1 MAIDFSQV
9 KTIMIPEGSVTK
21 ITDSTGAVLW
31 VNEADFPYRRLQY
44 IESNGRA
51 ALDTQANCAK
61 NSFMRLTIE
70 DMSNGAGVQGN
81 GRDNPDDNNAR
92 FFVGYD
98 GGNYWLGLGS
108 STKQAGIA
116 TPGQHTLEL
125 YGPGCQNGSGYKI
138 DGT

>member
-1 MAIDFSQV
+1 MPIDFSQV
-9 KTIMIPEGSVTK
+9 KTITIPEGSVTK
-21 ITDSTGAVLW
+21 ITDSTGVVLW
-31 VNEADFPYRRLQY
+31 ANETAFPYRRLQY
-44 IESNGRA
+44 IESNGSA
-51 ALDTQANCAK
+51 ALDTKANCAR

-81 GRDNPDDNNAR
+81 GRDNPNDTNAR

-98 GGNYWLGLGS
+98 GGNYWLGLGY
-108 STKQAGIA
+108 STKQAGTA

-125 YGPGCQNGSGYKI
+125 YGPDCQNGSGYKI

>member
-1 MAIDFSQV
+1 MAIDFSKV
-9 KTIMIPEGSVTK
+9 KTITIPEGSVKK

-44 IESNGRA
+44 IESNGSA
-51 ALDTQANCAK
+51 ALDTQVNCAR

-70 DMSNGAGVQGN
+70 DMSNGASVQGN
-81 GRDNPDDNNAR
+81 GRDSPNDNNTR

-98 GGNYWLGLGS
+98 GGNYWIGLGY
-108 STKQAGIA
+108 STKQAGTA
-116 TPGQHTLEL
+116 TTGPHTLEL
-125 YGPGCQNGSGYKI
+125 YCPDCQNGSGYKI